1 MALSENT
8 ASSQVSNQAAADQG
22 RDVQTLISLL
32 GDMMPLLLR
41 IQSSG
46 AGQATGFGSTDIILN
61 PLLDRQAAITFVENT
76 AADAL
81 QTLSQYVEQRTT
93 RSSGVDMCQPIVTQA
108 TNCLAA
114 HDYAQTFN
122 LIWQAYRLITAL
134 RAVNPQLPPLHSA
147 AARNAA
153 GNSPD
158 RGSTQH

>member
-1 MALSENT
+1 MALSEHT
-8 ASSQVSNQAAADQG
+8 AASNQAATQADQG

-41 IQSSG
+41 IQSPG
-46 AGQATGFGSTDIILN
+46 TGQGFASADVMLN
-61 PLLDRQAAITFVENT
+61 PMLDRQAAITFVENA

-81 QTLSQYVEQRTT
+81 QTLSDYLEQRTAQN
-93 RSSGVDMCQPIVTQA
+93 SGIDICRPIVTQA

-134 RAVNPQLPPLHSA
+134 RAVNPQLPPLRSA
-147 AARNAA
+147 AAKNAA
-153 GNSPD
+153 GSSD
-158 RGSTQH
+158 RASTQH